1 MQNQDG
7 APTEGRSLSDTHMM
21 LYRALHAQTNY
32 LRPRMAKIGLGPGQP
47 KILGYLRVNGPCSQR
62 TLAEY
67 FELDPAAVCRM
78 LASLSSNG
86 FVRMTQGEDRRTK
99 LAELTPAGRK
109 ALADWDRCCDEE
121 GATML
126 AGFSPDEVA
135 HLQDYLTRIHANL
148 RQANTGT
155 APAKGA
161 L

>member
-1 MQNQDG
+1 MQNPDS
-7 APTEGRSLSDTHMM
+7 APAEGRSLSDTHMM

-47 KILGYLRVNGPCSQR
+47 TLLGYLWVTGPCSQR

-67 FELDPAAVCRM
+67 FELDPAAVSRM
-78 LASLSSNG
+78 LASLSSSG
-86 FVRMTQGEDRRTK
+86 FVRMAQGEDRRTR

-109 ALADWDRCCDEE
+109 ALAAWDRCCDEE
-121 GATML
+121 SAVML

-135 HLQDYLTRIHANL
+135 RLQDYLTRIHANL
-148 RQANTGT
+148 RRANTDT
-155 APAKGA
+155 APDREA

>member
-1 MQNQDG
+1 MQNPDS
-7 APTEGRSLSDTHMM
+7 APAEGRSLSDTHMM

-47 KILGYLRVNGPCSQR
+47 KILGYLWVNGPCSQR

-67 FELDPAAVCRM
+67 FELDPAAVSRM
-78 LASLSSNG
+78 LASLNSSG
-86 FVRMTQGEDRRTK
+86 FVRMAQGEDRRTR
-99 LAELTPAGRK
+99 LAELTPAGRE
-109 ALADWDRCCDEE
+109 ALATWDRCCDEE
-121 GATML
+121 SAVML

-148 RQANTGT
+148 RRANTGT
-155 APAKGA
+155 APDREA